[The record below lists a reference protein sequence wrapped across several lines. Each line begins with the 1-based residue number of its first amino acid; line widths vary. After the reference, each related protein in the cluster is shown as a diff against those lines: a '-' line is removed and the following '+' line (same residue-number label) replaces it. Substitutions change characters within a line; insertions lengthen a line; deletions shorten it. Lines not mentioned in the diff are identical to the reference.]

1 MDQSADNK
9 TVVLVVG
16 IDDDFAAPLLVMLRS
31 ACRNLSPGW
40 GLEVFILEHQV
51 SQASRELIDSGLSG
65 FPVRVRWR
73 TPDLRNVR
81 ARLPEIRVEGEV
93 SVYFRL
99 LIGEA
104 LPERVEH
111 VIYLD
116 TDIMV
121 EGDLV
126 ELWNLPFDGHLLQ
139 AAPDAYAGTLHIP
152 RLRSIAAEASLGFG
166 DGATYFNA
174 GVQLIDLRAWREER
188 TGERALDLLLEHG
201 NRLLGRDQ
209 DALNLILTDRWK
221 PLPPSWNFH
230 ELPQCLFLWEC
241 GTISTAELK
250 RTFQSPQIVHF
261 IGHWQPWGHS
271 CSQKYQEHWRQVARE
286 AGVAQERP
294 PLLQSLWHRLIREPH
309 SRLNWF
315 IWRNVIQ
322 APDPGEWHRIAMVVL
337 MHPWMVVTYPL
348 WQAKVW
354 LDFRVRKPLRRWLRT
369 R

>member
-126 ELWNLPFDGHLLQ
+126 ELWNLPFDGYLLQ

-152 RLRSIAAEASLGFG
+152 RLRSIAAAASLGFG